1 MDSVLII
8 WLVFGLVLV
17 IAEFIL
23 PGLVAVFIGMGAIT
37 VALLLHLQVIE
48 SLPSQFITFFI
59 SSMTYIF
66 TLRLLVVR
74 FYPSDREVQNINEVS
89 YELGRIVTVSTK
101 ISPNSEGR
109 VSIGEST
116 WQARGKDG
124 QLFEEGTE
132 VRIVGREN
140 ITWLVEKV

>member
-1 MDSVLII
+1 MNSFLTI

-37 VALLLHLQVIE
+37 VALLLHFQVIE

-124 QLFEEGTE
+124 LLFEEGTE

>member
-1 MDSVLII
+1 MDSFLTI
-8 WLVFGLVLV
+8 WLAFGLVLV

-23 PGLVAVFIGMGAIT
+23 PGLVAVFIGMGAMT

-66 TLRLLVVR
+66 TLRFLVVR

-89 YELGRIVTVSTK
+89 YELGRIVTVSTQ

-132 VRIVGREN
+132 VRIAGRDN